1 VARKMYKLSQSRNQ
15 EAVSDATGDLA
26 DSCAACHNA
35 YREVRI
41 RGRAPDPT
49 DPSNKS
55 NRCLSRSTPR

>member
-1 VARKMYKLSQSRNQ
+1 MNSGLKQFHLHL
-15 EAVSDATGDLA
+15 VSDATGDLS

-35 YREVRI
+35 YREVRV

-55 NRCLSRSTPR
+55 NRCLSRSTK